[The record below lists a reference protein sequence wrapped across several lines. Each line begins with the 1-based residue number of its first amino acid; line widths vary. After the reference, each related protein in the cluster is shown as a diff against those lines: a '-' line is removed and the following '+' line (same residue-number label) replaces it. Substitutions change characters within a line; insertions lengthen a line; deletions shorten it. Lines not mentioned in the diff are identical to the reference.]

1 LKRHQA
7 AGTAAAGTPA
17 IEVEGVTR
25 RFGSRWV
32 LRGVDLRVDPGG
44 VLALTGRNGSGKT
57 TFLRIL
63 ATLLPPSRGAVRICG
78 HDAATHPDRVRERL
92 GFLAHNPG
100 IYDDLS
106 ADENLAF
113 AQRMGGQAADA
124 RRRMEILERVGLT
137 DAGRERAGGFSAGM
151 RRRLALGR
159 ILLRPPT
166 LLLLD
171 EPYASFDADGISLV
185 NEVAR
190 SVADAGGAAVIATH
204 DLDRAA
210 GIMSMRA
217 EIDDGV
223 LMHVAGT
230 PRADGR
236 AAVLVA
242 GSGGV

>member
-1 LKRHQA
+1 MKHQA

-32 LRGVDLRVDPGG
+32 LRGVDLRVDQGG

-57 TFLRIL
+57 TLLRIL
-63 ATLLPPSRGAVRICG
+63 ATLLQPSRGTVRIFG
-78 HDAATHPDRVRERL
+78 EDALTHPDAVRERL

-100 IYDDLS
+100 IYDDLN

-113 AQRMGGQAADA
+113 AQRMSRQSADPA
-124 RRRMEILERVGLT
+124 RRAEVLARVGLV
-137 DAGRERAGGFSAGM
+137 DAGRERVRGFSTGM

-171 EPYASFDADGISLV
+171 EPYASFDADGIALV

-190 SVADAGGAAVIATH
+190 SVADAGGAVVIATH

-210 GIMSMRA
+210 GIMDTRA

-223 LMHVAGT
+223 LVAVPIT
-230 PRADGR
+230 ARADAHR
-236 AAVLVA
+236 TVLLA